1 MFAKTVPVF
10 HWKLHFLR
18 PQLVTLPRDLYH
30 KKAAQFLSKMKTEIE
45 NLFELGS
52 LNNFLR
58 ARFKQFLLRL
68 SCARVLV
75 CVIQKDFNFDWLTN
89 NALRWQTNSQ
99 EAFLANIILRTARER
114 RKRKTR
120 AFAAGCSVLSPSRAP
135 LAQPLKKITGASFWN
150 SERLPDVP
158 HLRYWSRSFDRKLN
172 TPTRPG
178 IIRFAA
184 RSSLLTETLTGS
196 LAELKGLFTSD
207 FTLTTSTDTVGLRFV
222 KRGRLRSDN
231 TEADRHHYGQLREL
245 FPSLIIPTTRWSET
259 HQPCMSE
266 VSDTPISNN
275 HGGTNS
281 PTQ

>member
-1 MFAKTVPVF
+1 M
-10 HWKLHFLR
+10 HWGDRLTPKRRSWLISFYAPPENGENGKLGPSLQA
-18 PQLVTLPRDLYH
+18 PQSSPL
-30 KKAAQFLSKMKTEIE
+30 
-45 NLFELGS
+45 
-52 LNNFLR
+52 
-58 ARFKQFLLRL
+58 
-68 SCARVLV
+68 RVL
-75 CVIQKDFNFDWLTN
+75 
-89 NALRWQTNSQ
+89 
-99 EAFLANIILRTARER
+99 
-114 RKRKTR
+114 
-120 AFAAGCSVLSPSRAP
+120 PSR
-135 LAQPLKKITGASFWN
+135 SFVC
-150 SERLPDVP
+150 SPVLRFETVKDSPDVP
-158 HLRYWSRSFDRKLN
+158 HLRYWSRSFDRTLN

-178 IIRFAA
+178 IIRVAA

-266 VSDTPISNN
+266 VSDTPWIGNN

>member
-30 KKAAQFLSKMKTEIE
+30 KKAAQCLSKMKTEIE

-52 LNNFLR
+52 LNDLLR

-120 AFAAGCSVLSPSRAP
+120 AFAAGSSVLSPSRAP

-150 SERLPDVP
+150 SERLP
-158 HLRYWSRSFDRKLN
+158 W
-172 TPTRPG
+172 
-178 IIRFAA
+178 
-184 RSSLLTETLTGS
+184 RSSLKILIAKFRPHTEYANKTGHYP
-196 LAELKGLFTSD
+196 LCGE
-207 FTLTTSTDTVGLRFV
+207 V
-222 KRGRLRSDN
+222 KFI
-231 TEADRHHYGQLREL
+231 DRDPH
-245 FPSLIIPTTRWSET
+245 W
-259 HQPCMSE
+259 
-266 VSDTPISNN
+266 
-275 HGGTNS
+275 
-281 PTQ
+281 